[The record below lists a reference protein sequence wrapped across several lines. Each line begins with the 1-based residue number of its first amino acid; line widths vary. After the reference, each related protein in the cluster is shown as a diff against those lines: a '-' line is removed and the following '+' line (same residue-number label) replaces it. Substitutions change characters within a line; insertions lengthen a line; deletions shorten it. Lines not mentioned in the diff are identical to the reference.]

1 MNRRSATIARV
12 FGLVHFIAIAA
23 WDIDAMR
30 PHIAAHSWT
39 TLAFVSLFLAA
50 HLSDYFTVG
59 RLVNRLDP
67 LTFTNAEETADAV
80 EYDTTRPSLP
90 PSLVPRQPAA
100 LYVFP
105 SLTATDAMASGAPWP
120 IVPQAHHHAAGV
132 APPGD
137 PLEIAILRKPPGRI
151 GAHGS
156 SPGMQE
162 SA

>member
-1 MNRRSATIARV
+1 MNRRSATAARV

-50 HLSDYFTVG
+50 PLSDYFTVG

-105 SLTATDAMASGAPWP
+105 SLPATDAMASGAPWP
-120 IVPQAHHHAAGV
+120 IVPQAHHHGAGV

-151 GAHGS
+151 GAHGR

>member
-1 MNRRSATIARV
+1 MNRRSATAARV
-12 FGLVHFIAIAA
+12 FGLVLFIAIAA

-90 PSLVPRQPAA
+90 PSLVPRQPLA

>member
-1 MNRRSATIARV
+1 MNRRSATAARV
-12 FGLVHFIAIAA
+12 FGLVLFIAIAA

-80 EYDTTRPSLP
+80 EYDTMR

-105 SLTATDAMASGAPWP
+105 SLTATDAVASDAPWP